1 MWIQA
6 ITYLKYLGREYM
18 ARIAVGPPT
27 ALIEAFSGV
36 RQVFQ
41 HFVD

>member
-6 ITYLKYLGREYM
+6 ITHLKYLGREYM
-18 ARIAVGPPT
+18 ARISVGTPT
-27 ALIEAFSGV
+27 AMIEAFSGV
-36 RQVFQ
+36 LQVFE